1 MKRLLFG
8 VAILGLSVCVVVLAG
23 AVSPSG
29 RATAMNYGHLNQI
42 QKKLASGAFSAA
54 LGPATAPCVN
64 PPGEGDEGDEA
75 DNECPPSSYASPSGT
90 TPSNTAGYF
99 PAGSG
104 PCSEKLGNNVKVNQ
118 NCQNV
123 SDPDL
128 AGRGQAQNE
137 TAIAINPNNT
147 NQVVASQN
155 DYRRG
160 DGNCYSGYSTDGGRT
175 WNDSTNPMSFTRG
188 GNVNG

>member
-1 MKRLLFG
+1 MKRLLLG

-29 RATAMNYGHLNQI
+29 RATGMNYGHLNQI
-42 QKKLASGAFSAA
+42 QKKLASGAFSQA
-54 LGPATAPCVN
+54 LGPATPPCVN

-75 DNECPPSSYASPSGT
+75 GNECPPSSYASPSGT
-90 TPSNTAGYF
+90 TASNTAGYF

-104 PCSEKLGNNVKVNQ
+104 PCSEKLGNNVKGNQ
-118 NCQNV
+118 NCQKV
-123 SDPDL
+123 PAPDL

-137 TAIAINPNNT
+137 TAIAINPNDPNNMIAT
-147 NQVVASQN
+147 QN

-160 DGNCYSGYSTDGGRT
+160 DGNCYGAYTRDGGHT
-175 WNDSTNPMSFTRG
+175 WNDTTIPMSFTRG
-188 GNVNG
+188 VAFG